1 MGEIHRTKGSVIKR
15 IEVIYVAND
24 GKENLIVPT
33 SEEARKNGRKG
44 GIASGKAR
52 REKRDRKQMASDL
65 LDLTMQGAGVDKI
78 KKFFGVKD
86 IELNAYQVTVL
97 SCLMKAMQKGDAN
110 ALEKLLK
117 ISGEQ
122 FAEVLDVSVGKSEK
136 LADIMSQLKGE

>member
-1 MGEIHRTKGSVIKR
+1 MTDTKGVRS
-15 IEVIYVAND
+15 VAND
-24 GKENLIVPT
+24 GIENLIPQ
-33 SEEARKNGRKG
+33 SERTKEEQREIARLG

-78 KKFFGVKD
+78 KKFFNIKGV
-86 IELNAYQVTVL
+86 ELNAYQVTVL

-117 ISGEQ
+117 IAGEQ
-122 FAEVLDVSVGKSEK
+122 FTELLEFSWQE
-136 LADIMSQLKGE
+136 

>member
-1 MGEIHRTKGSVIKR
+1 M
-15 IEVIYVAND
+15 ANE
-24 GKENLIVPT
+24 ENLRTPST
-33 SEEARKNGRKG
+33 EEAREIGRKG

-86 IELNAYQVTVL
+86 TELNAYQVTVL

-117 ISGEQ
+117 IAGEQ
-122 FAEVLDVSVGKSEK
+122 FADLLDVSVERSDK

>member
-1 MGEIHRTKGSVIKR
+1 MTDIS
-15 IEVIYVAND
+15 EVIYVAND
-24 GKENLIVPT
+24 GIENLIPVR
-33 SEEARKNGRKG
+33 SKEEARERGRRG

-78 KKFFGVKD
+78 KKFFGMKD
-86 IELNAYQVTVL
+86 TELNAYQVTVL

-122 FAEVLDVSVGKSEK
+122 FAEVLDVTVGKSEK
-136 LADIMSQLKGE
+136 LADIMEQLKGE

>member
-1 MGEIHRTKGSVIKR
+1 M
-15 IEVIYVAND
+15 IYVAND
-24 GKENLIVPT
+24 GIKNLIPVQ
-33 SEEARKNGRKG
+33 SEEEAREKGRKG

-78 KKFFGVKD
+78 KKFFGMKD

-97 SCLMKAMQKGDAN
+97 SCLMKAMQKGDTN

-117 ISGEQ
+117 IAGEQ
-122 FAEVLDVSVGKSEK
+122 FTELLDVSVGKSEK
-136 LADIMSQLKGE
+136 LADIMEQLKGE

>member
-1 MGEIHRTKGSVIKR
+1 M
-15 IEVIYVAND
+15 ANNE
-24 GKENLIVPT
+24 ENLVSLADRT
-33 SEEARKNGRKG
+33 TEERREIAIRA

-78 KKFFGVKD
+78 KKFFNIKG

-117 ISGEQ
+117 IAGEQ
-122 FAEVLDVSVGKSEK
+122 FTELLDVSVGKSEK
-136 LADIMSQLKGE
+136 LADIMDQLKGE

>member
-1 MGEIHRTKGSVIKR
+1 M
-15 IEVIYVAND
+15 ANNE
-24 GKENLIVPT
+24 ENLVSLADRT
-33 SEEARKNGRKG
+33 TEERREIAIKA

-78 KKFFGVKD
+78 KKFFGMKNT
-86 IELNAYQVTVL
+86 ELNAYQVTVL

-117 ISGEQ
+117 IAGEQ
-122 FAEVLDVSVGKSEK
+122 FTELLDVSVGKSEK
-136 LADIMSQLKGE
+136 LADIMEQLKEK

>member
-1 MGEIHRTKGSVIKR
+1 M
-15 IEVIYVAND
+15 ANE
-24 GKENLIVPT
+24 ENLVSLADRT
-33 SEEARKNGRKG
+33 TEERREIAIKA

-78 KKFFGVKD
+78 KKFFGMKNT
-86 IELNAYQVTVL
+86 ELNAYQVTVL

-122 FAEVLDVSVGKSEK
+122 FTELLDVSVGKSEK
-136 LADIMSQLKGE
+136 LADIMDQLKGE

>member
-1 MGEIHRTKGSVIKR
+1 M
-15 IEVIYVAND
+15 ANE
-24 GKENLIVPT
+24 GIENLKPVR
-33 SEEARKNGRKG
+33 SKEEARERGRAG

-78 KKFFGVKD
+78 KKFFGMKNT
-86 IELNAYQVTVL
+86 ELNAYQVTVL

-122 FAEVLDVSVGKSEK
+122 FTELLDVSVGKSEK
-136 LADIMSQLKGE
+136 LADIMEQLKGE

>member
-1 MGEIHRTKGSVIKR
+1 M
-15 IEVIYVAND
+15 AND
-24 GKENLIVPT
+24 GKENLKPVR
-33 SEEARKNGRKG
+33 SVEEAREKGRKG

-78 KKFFGVKD
+78 KKFFGMKD

-117 ISGEQ
+117 IAGEQ
-122 FAEVLDVSVGKSEK
+122 FTELLDVSVGKSEK
-136 LADIMSQLKGE
+136 LADIMEQLKGE

>member
-1 MGEIHRTKGSVIKR
+1 M
-15 IEVIYVAND
+15 AND
-24 GKENLIVPT
+24 GIDNLKPVR
-33 SEEARKNGRKG
+33 SVEEAREKGRKG

-78 KKFFGVKD
+78 KKFFGMKD

-117 ISGEQ
+117 IAGEQ
-122 FAEVLDVSVGKSEK
+122 FTELLDVSVGKSEK
-136 LADIMSQLKGE
+136 LADIMEQLKGE

>member
-1 MGEIHRTKGSVIKR
+1 MTDTKGVR
-15 IEVIYVAND
+15 NVAND
-24 GKENLIVPT
+24 GIDNLIPQ
-33 SEEARKNGRKG
+33 SERTKEEQREIARLG

-78 KKFFGVKD
+78 KKFFNIKGV
-86 IELNAYQVTVL
+86 ELNAYQVTVL

-117 ISGEQ
+117 IAGEQ
-122 FAEVLDVSVGKSEK
+122 FTELLDVSVGKSEK
-136 LADIMSQLKGE
+136 LADIMEQLKGE

>member
-1 MGEIHRTKGSVIKR
+1 MTDIS
-15 IEVIYVAND
+15 EVIYVAND
-24 GKENLIVPT
+24 GIENLKPVR
-33 SEEARKNGRKG
+33 SVEEARAKGRKG

-52 REKRDRKQMASDL
+52 RDKRDRKQMASDL
-65 LDLTMQGAGVDKI
+65 LDLAMQGAGVDKI
-78 KKFFGVKD
+78 KKFFGMKD

-122 FAEVLDVSVGKSEK
+122 FAEVLDVTVGKSEK
-136 LADIMSQLKGE
+136 LADIMEQLKGE

>member
-1 MGEIHRTKGSVIKR
+1 M
-15 IEVIYVAND
+15 AND
-24 GKENLIVPT
+24 ENLRTPT
-33 SEEARKNGRKG
+33 TKEAREIGRKG

-78 KKFFGVKD
+78 KKFFGMKNT
-86 IELNAYQVTVL
+86 ELNAYQVTVL

-117 ISGEQ
+117 IAGEQ
-122 FAEVLDVSVGKSEK
+122 FTELLDVSVRKSEK
-136 LADIMSQLKGE
+136 LADIMEQLKGE

>member
-1 MGEIHRTKGSVIKR
+1 M
-15 IEVIYVAND
+15 ANNE
-24 GKENLIVPT
+24 ENLVSLADRT
-33 SEEARKNGRKG
+33 TEERREIAIKA

-78 KKFFGVKD
+78 KKFFGMKNT
-86 IELNAYQVTVL
+86 ELNAYQVTVL

-117 ISGEQ
+117 IAGEQ
-122 FAEVLDVSVGKSEK
+122 FTELLDVGVGKSEK
-136 LADIMSQLKGE
+136 RADIMEQLKGE

>member
-1 MGEIHRTKGSVIKR
+1 M
-15 IEVIYVAND
+15 AN
-24 GKENLIVPT
+24 EQNLIPNSERTPT
-33 SEEARKNGRKG
+33 ERRENARKA

-78 KKFFGVKD
+78 KKFFNIKG

-110 ALEKLLK
+110 ALEKILK
-117 ISGEQ
+117 IAGEQ
-122 FAEVLDVSVGKSEK
+122 FTELLDVSVGKSEK
-136 LADIMSQLKGE
+136 LADIMEQLKGE

>member
-1 MGEIHRTKGSVIKR
+1 M
-15 IEVIYVAND
+15 ANE
-24 GKENLIVPT
+24 ENLVSLADRT
-33 SEEARKNGRKG
+33 TEERREIAIKA

-78 KKFFGVKD
+78 KKFFGMKNT
-86 IELNAYQVTVL
+86 ELNAYQVTVL

-117 ISGEQ
+117 IAGEQ
-122 FAEVLDVSVGKSEK
+122 FTELLDVSVGKSEK
-136 LADIMSQLKGE
+136 LADIMEQLKGE